1 MKRSLSQK
9 GFKLT
14 ELLLV
19 VAILVLLAGIVWVA
33 SHSVREGAA
42 RTHCMQNLRQIAI
55 ATHQYTADY
64 QIIYQTPLSL
74 RKYIRN
80 RGVGNAESIFRCPRD
95 RLYMPIHKTLSSYQY
110 MGFSLAAL
118 NETARGKKFNTIVD
132 EYPNK
137 VMYICNHHFGLPVV
151 WDGTRAEYDL
161 TSKPKWPFLIV
172 LRLDGSVGTV
182 HSCQVRQKRGSFLG
196 RPAYEQVY
204 PGEEGYEQAEK
215 SVLYPWCR

>member
-55 ATHQYTADY
+55 ATHQYIADY

-74 RKYIRN
+74 RNCRAI
-80 RGVGNAESIFRCPRD
+80 AEHRVSY
-95 RLYMPIHKTLSSYQY
+95 RLWRPSRE
-110 MGFSLAAL
+110 
-118 NETARGKKFNTIVD
+118 N
-132 EYPNK
+132 P
-137 VMYICNHHFGLPVV
+137 
-151 WDGTRAEYDL
+151 TRQ
-161 TSKPKWPFLIV
+161 T
-172 LRLDGSVGTV
+172 
-182 HSCQVRQKRGSFLG
+182 
-196 RPAYEQVY
+196 
-204 PGEEGYEQAEK
+204 
-215 SVLYPWCR
+215 